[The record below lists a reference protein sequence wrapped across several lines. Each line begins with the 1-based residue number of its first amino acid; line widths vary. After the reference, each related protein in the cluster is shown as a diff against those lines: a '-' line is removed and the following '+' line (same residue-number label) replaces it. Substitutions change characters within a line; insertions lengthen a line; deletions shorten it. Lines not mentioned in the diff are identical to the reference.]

1 MSSRNVLSDIFDLFD
16 LNGDGLLSREEFNLF
31 NLRTSGQ
38 EVADAEWEAVEG
50 RPSFII

>member
-1 MSSRNVLSDIFDLFD
+1 MLNDVFDMFD
-16 LNGDGLLSREEFNLF
+16 LNGDELLSRDEFSLY

-50 RPSFII
+50 ADLF